1 MAELGDIVLV
11 GSGLK
16 YSVLEWMSSH
26 PNGGRNARL
35 IRKNRDGSTSAFV
48 KDSQYLHVVE
58 TPAFEVGEEVKLGG
72 RKGGYLGTENGV
84 SRVLIAERRKELRG
98 GGFIVI
104 DAHVERIPLAILV
117 IENRRV

>member
-16 YSVLEWMSSH
+16 YSVLEWIDNH
-26 PNGGRNARL
+26 PHGGRNARL
-35 IRKNRDGSTSAFV
+35 IRKNHDGSTSAFV
-48 KDSQYLHVVE
+48 KGASYLHVVE
-58 TPAFEVGEEVKLGG
+58 TPTFEIGEPVTVGG
-72 RKGGYLGTENGV
+72 RSGGYLGTEDGV
-84 SRVLIAERRKELRG
+84 CRVLIAERRKELRG

-104 DAHVERIPLAILV
+104 DAHVERIPKAILV